1 MPGQEITIAA
11 VDGGTIA
18 SYLSTPSG
26 GPGAGVIVIPTI
38 LGGEP
43 YMASFA
49 DRLAA
54 EGFAALLP
62 NMFWRDE
69 DPGILDHDEQGF
81 KRAHARNGR
90 SDIEQGM
97 ADLADIITALK
108 ARPECNGKI
117 AVIGFCFGGA
127 HALLGAARLGIDA
140 GISFHGSHVG
150 NHLDEISGIT
160 CPMSFHYGD
169 KDAVAPMEEINRI
182 RTAFDKLENAELFIY
197 PGAIHG
203 YMQPWRG
210 DNGYDEAAA
219 NASWDCA
226 LRVLNSI

>member
-1 MPGQEITIAA
+1 MTGIEITIAA
-11 VDGGTIA
+11 SDGGVIP
-18 SYLSTPSG
+18 SYLSTPAAG
-26 GPGAGVIVIPTI
+26 KGVGVIVIPTI

-43 YMASFA
+43 YMKLFS

-54 EGFAALLP
+54 EGFVASMP
-62 NMFWRDE
+62 DMFWRDE
-69 DPGILDHDEQGF
+69 DPGVVDHDEQGF

-97 ADLADIITALK
+97 ADLADIISALK
-108 ARPECNGKI
+108 AHPDCNGKI

-150 NHLDEISGIT
+150 NHMDEIDGIT
-160 CPMSFHYGD
+160 CPLSFHYGD
-169 KDAVAPMEEINRI
+169 NDAVAPMSEINRI
-182 RTAFDKLENAELFIY
+182 KAAFDKLENAEVYVY

-210 DNGYDEAAA
+210 ENGYDDAAA
-219 NASWDCA
+219 TASWDCA
-226 LRVLNSI
+226 LQVLKSI